1 MQLIMTLKLADS
13 LRNFSHRFSF
23 FLVFSFFFVCALS
36 LTPKQT
42 AENIN
47 IPILAT
53 CSRLY

>member
-1 MQLIMTLKLADS
+1 VLINT
-13 LRNFSHRFSF
+13 
-23 FLVFSFFFVCALS
+23 
-36 LTPKQT
+36 KQT